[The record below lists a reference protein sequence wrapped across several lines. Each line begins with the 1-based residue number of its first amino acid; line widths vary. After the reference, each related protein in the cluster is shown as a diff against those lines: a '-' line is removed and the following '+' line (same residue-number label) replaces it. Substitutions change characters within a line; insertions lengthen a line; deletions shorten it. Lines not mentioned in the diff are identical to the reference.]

1 MHGASN
7 RHWNSA
13 KKFWKTSYQ
22 IILCHES
29 TQNFM
34 QIFSTDI
41 YTSQLNSVAY
51 NLLII
56 FIGFGIKT

>member
-1 MHGASN
+1 M
-7 RHWNSA
+7 
-13 KKFWKTSYQ
+13 
-22 IILCHES
+22 LCHES

-41 YTSQLNSVAY
+41 YTSQLNSIAY

-56 FIGFGIKT
+56 FIGFSIKT

>member
-1 MHGASN
+1 
-7 RHWNSA
+7 
-13 KKFWKTSYQ
+13 
-22 IILCHES
+22 
-29 TQNFM
+29 M

-51 NLLII
+51 HLLII

>member
-1 MHGASN
+1 
-7 RHWNSA
+7 
-13 KKFWKTSYQ
+13 
-22 IILCHES
+22 
-29 TQNFM
+29 M